1 MIIKIKY
8 PVMKQTILLYIFLS
22 FSCTIF
28 AQNKDTWISFWDNDT
43 THIGF
48 KDKIGNIKIAPKF
61 MGLTSAN
68 KFDDII
74 VVSEEVKGTW
84 TSYYLTKSGKI
95 VGRDSLYIYDNGP
108 DCENESF
115 IRFKDSK
122 TDKMGFFNGDGKII
136 IPAEYSDLTRARN
149 GMIIALKDAV
159 KEKDGEHF
167 FWTGGKE
174 FLIDINNKILIE
186 NFGYNDELNFYS
198 LQKSKEK
205 NPDPIRDNF
214 LGVDGQYYSFINFDK
229 EFKEWLK
236 NILLTDLSKENLLKH
251 SYDKITYWKK
261 KDDDDS
267 WITKPK
273 GEFFK
278 QNYNRI
284 KEKLLE
290 LKSTNCDY
298 FISAE
303 SLNKFIYEA
312 EEYEQYFD
320 NCRQAKD
327 WINPLKNI
335 VISPQ
340 NKKDFGQD
348 HFEFLRTEN
357 GYKLIS
363 VSSRK
368 EKLK

>member
-1 MIIKIKY
+1 MKKIII
-8 PVMKQTILLYIFLS
+8 LYIFLCLNFTLS
-22 FSCTIF
+22 
-28 AQNKDTWISFWDNDT
+28 AQSKDTWISFWDKDT

-48 KDKIGNIKIAPKF
+48 KDQNGNIKIAPKF
-61 MGLTSAN
+61 MGLTFAH

-74 VVSEEVKGTW
+74 VVSEEVNETW
-84 TSYYLTKSGKI
+84 KSYYLTKTGKI

-108 DCENESF
+108 DCENEGF
-115 IRFKDSK
+115 IRFKDPK
-122 TDKMGFFNGDGKII
+122 TDKMGLFNGNGKII
-136 IPAEYSDLTRARN
+136 IPAEYSNLTRVRN

-167 FWTGGKE
+167 FWSGGKE

-198 LQKSKEK
+198 LEKSKEK
-205 NPDPIRDNF
+205 KPDPVRDNF

-261 KDDDDS
+261 KDDDG

-273 GEFFK
+273 EAFMK
-278 QNYNRI
+278 LNYKLI
-284 KEKLLE
+284 KAKLLE
-290 LKSTNCDY
+290 LKSANCDY
-298 FISAE
+298 HIFSE
-303 SLNKFIYEA
+303 SLNKFIFEA
-312 EEYEQYFD
+312 DEYDQYFD
-320 NCRQAKD
+320 NCRQPID
-327 WINPLKNI
+327 WINPVKNI

-340 NKKDFGQD
+340 NKNESGQD
-348 HFEFLRTEN
+348 HFEFLRTKN

-363 VSSRK
+363 ASSRK
-368 EKLK
+368 EDLK

>member
-1 MIIKIKY
+1 MKKIII
-8 PVMKQTILLYIFLS
+8 LYIFLCLNFTLS
-22 FSCTIF
+22 
-28 AQNKDTWISFWDNDT
+28 AQSKDTWISFWDKDT

-48 KDKIGNIKIAPKF
+48 KDQNGNIKIAPKF
-61 MGLTSAN
+61 MGLTFAH

-74 VVSEEVKGTW
+74 VVSEEVNETW
-84 TSYYLTKSGKI
+84 KSYYLTKTGKI

-108 DCENESF
+108 DCENEGF
-115 IRFKDSK
+115 IRFKDPK
-122 TDKMGFFNGDGKII
+122 TDKMGLFNGNGKII
-136 IPAEYSDLTRARN
+136 IPAEYSNLTRVRN

-167 FWTGGKE
+167 FWSGGKE

-186 NFGYNDELNFYS
+186 NFGFNDELNFYS
-198 LQKSKEK
+198 LEKSKEK
-205 NPDPIRDNF
+205 KPDPVRDNF

-261 KDDDDS
+261 KDDDG

-273 GEFFK
+273 EAFMK
-278 QNYNRI
+278 LNYKLI
-284 KEKLLE
+284 KAKLLE
-290 LKSTNCDY
+290 LKSANCDY
-298 FISAE
+298 HIFSE

-312 EEYEQYFD
+312 DEYNQYFD

-327 WINPLKNI
+327 WINPVKNI
-335 VISPQ
+335 VISPH
-340 NKKDFGQD
+340 NKNESGQD

-363 VSSRK
+363 ASSRK
-368 EKLK
+368 EDLK

>member
-1 MIIKIKY
+1 MKKII
-8 PVMKQTILLYIFLS
+8 ILYLFLCLNFTLS
-22 FSCTIF
+22 
-28 AQNKDTWISFWDNDT
+28 AQNKDTWISFWDKDT
-43 THIGF
+43 THLGF
-48 KDKIGNIKIAPKF
+48 KDKNGNIKIEPKF
-61 MGLTSAN
+61 MGMTIAH
-68 KFDDII
+68 KFENII
-74 VVSEEVKGTW
+74 VVSEEENENWK
-84 TSYYLTKSGKI
+84 SYYLTKTGKI
-95 VGRDSLYIYDNGP
+95 VGRDSLYVFDNGP
-108 DCENESF
+108 DCENEGF
-115 IRFKDSK
+115 IRFNDPK
-122 TDKMGFFNGDGKII
+122 TDKMGLFNGDGKIV
-136 IPAEYSDLTRARN
+136 IPAEYSDLTRVRN

-186 NFGYNDELNFYS
+186 NFGFNDELNFYS

-205 NPDPIRDNF
+205 NPDPVRDNF
-214 LGVDGQYYSFINFDK
+214 LGIDGQYYSFINFDK

-251 SYDKITYWKK
+251 SYDQITYWKK
-261 KDDDDS
+261 KDDDG

-273 GEFFK
+273 ASFIK
-278 QNYNRI
+278 QNYKII
-284 KEKLLE
+284 KAKLLE
-290 LKSTNCDY
+290 LKSANCDY
-298 FISAE
+298 HIFSE

-312 EEYEQYFD
+312 DEYDQYFD

-327 WINPLKNI
+327 WINPVKNI

-340 NKKDFGQD
+340 DKNESGQD

-363 VSSRK
+363 ASSRK
-368 EKLK
+368 EDLK